1 MRTVL
6 PRGGF
11 DWWALYLRGLVALF
25 GVAMLVVG
33 APPDRPVPLVAIP
46 LVLLLVPAGILS
58 VREETSRGT
67 HRVAAYA
74 GTALELLI
82 VTLLVYVTGGTGSLF
97 YVFYVPVL
105 IWGTAGRG
113 LLAGV
118 IGGWVA
124 ALGYALA
131 VGLRQAPT
139 LEALSR
145 TALLALL
152 GLLVG
157 VLEQRRADA
166 MTAALR
172 GAEELARRARV
183 AAELQAVVDAM
194 AGLAL
199 ADRARRVLE
208 RLVRLAGADVG
219 VVIVLDVEQRAV
231 VTATVDPQEAWRR
244 GEVLPR
250 TAVLEEVLQS
260 GLPRTAVDAATDP
273 QWAAVFGRGRMGSAV
288 LFPLRSGGQTFG
300 AVLLARRE
308 VRLFS
313 EPEVEA
319 TETVLAAAAL
329 GLRDAQMQVQAH
341 EFTMSAVNVL
351 AAALEAKDPY
361 TRGHSQRV
369 ASSAVAIAEE
379 VGLPPEEV
387 ERIRWAS
394 LLHDIGKIG
403 TPEHILRKRGP
414 LTDEERVIMNL
425 HAERGAGILQEFA
438 PFRALVDYVRY
449 HQEAYDGSGY
459 PEGLAGEAIP
469 LGARIIRIADTFD
482 ALISDRP
489 YRRGRTVNEA
499 MAELRAMAGS
509 ALDPFLV
516 EVFLRVL
523 QVKPPFEVQLRLWR
537 ER

>member
-1 MRTVL
+1 MRTVSL
-6 PRGGF
+6 RGGF
-11 DWWALYLRGLVALF
+11 YWWALYLRGLAALF
-25 GVAMLVVG
+25 GVSMLLVG
-33 APPDRPVPLVAIP
+33 APPDRPVPLGAIP

-58 VREETSRGT
+58 LLEETPRGT
-67 HRVAAYA
+67 RRAVSYLA
-74 GTALELLI
+74 TALELLI
-82 VTLLVYVTGGTGSLF
+82 VTLLVYVTGGPGSVF

-118 IGGWVA
+118 VIGWAA
-124 ALGYALA
+124 ALGYAAA
-131 VGLRQAPT
+131 VGLRQTPT
-139 LEALSR
+139 PDVLSR

-157 VLEQRRADA
+157 VLEQRRAEA
-166 MTAALR
+166 MAATLR
-172 GAEELARRARV
+172 GAEELARQTRV
-183 AAELQAVVDAM
+183 AAELQAVVEEI
-194 AGLAL
+194 AGLPL
-199 ADRARRVLE
+199 PDRARRVLE
-208 RLVRLAGADVG
+208 RLVRLSGAEVG
-219 VVIVLDVEQRAV
+219 MVVMLDVERRAV
-231 VTATVDPQEAWRR
+231 VTATVDPQEAWRQ
-244 GEVLPR
+244 GESLPQ

-260 GLPRTAVDAATDP
+260 GLRRTVVDASADP
-273 QWAAVFGRGRMGSAV
+273 QWASVFGRGRMGSAV
-288 LFPLRSGGQTFG
+288 LLPLRSGGQTFG
-300 AVLLARRE
+300 AVLLARRA
-308 VRLFS
+308 VRLFG

-319 TETVLAAAAL
+319 AEAVLAAAAL
-329 GLRDAQMQVQAH
+329 ALRDAQMHVQAH

-369 ASSAVAIAEE
+369 ASNAVAMAEE
-379 VGLPPEEV
+379 IGLPPEEV

-425 HAERGAGILQEFA
+425 HAERGAGILREFA
-438 PFRALVDYVRY
+438 PFRGLVDYVRY
-449 HQEAYDGSGY
+449 HQEAYDGTGY

-489 YRRGRTVNEA
+489 YRRGRTVGEA